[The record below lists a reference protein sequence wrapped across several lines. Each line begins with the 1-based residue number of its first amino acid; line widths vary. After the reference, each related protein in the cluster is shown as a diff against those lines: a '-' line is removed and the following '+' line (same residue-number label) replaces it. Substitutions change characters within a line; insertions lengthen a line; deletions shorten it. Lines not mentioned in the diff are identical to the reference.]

1 MDHKI
6 CCGLAIYLFNSL
18 PLSYTHH
25 HHQSS
30 CSPIFSIPIL
40 PTIMLFFHFSFLPLH
55 FFLLL
60 YFTLLCLFFL
70 SLSSFVPLP
79 TCSLFSPPKLLLPT
93 SPSLYLL
100 IHAGHF
106 SSLHKLGTIFHPSS
120 FQVFFYSFV
129 FCLVSYSFLSSC
141 LPFSPCLS
149 SIFFNPSPCLLSFLC
164 SLFLTFVFVFS
175 PFFSPLFYNI
185 F

>member
-6 CCGLAIYLFNSL
+6 CCGLVIYLFNSL

-70 SLSSFVPLP
+70 SLFLRSTPHLL
-79 TCSLFSPPKLLLPT
+79 SLFSSKAF
-93 SPSLYLL
+93 
-100 IHAGHF
+100 IAHF
-106 SSLHKLGTIFHPSS
+106 SFSVSSHSRRPLLFTSQARHNISS
-120 FQVFFYSFV
+120 FLIPSFF
-129 FCLVSYSFLSSC
+129 LFL
-141 LPFSPCLS
+141 
-149 SIFFNPSPCLLSFLC
+149 CLLSRFI
-164 SLFLTFVFVFS
+164 LFF
-175 PFFSPLFYNI
+175 I
-185 F
+185 